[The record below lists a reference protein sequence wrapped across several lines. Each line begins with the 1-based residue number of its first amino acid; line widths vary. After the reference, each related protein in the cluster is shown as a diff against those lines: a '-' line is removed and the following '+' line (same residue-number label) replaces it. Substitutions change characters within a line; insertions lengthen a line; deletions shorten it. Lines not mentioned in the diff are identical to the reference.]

1 MTGRTRIL
9 VGVLVLAAVV
19 AISVPLL
26 RSFLQRQHLPYRDDF
41 AHNHAEQWNAFGGV
55 WSLKNGMI
63 INRSDE
69 LGAKILTGSRSWTNY
84 QVTADMEML
93 GHGGDVGILLR
104 ARDAEDGINSYR
116 GYYTAIRS
124 RDNALITGVGDYDW
138 LENRPVSVAGGV
150 HSGVWYRIHA
160 VVVGCDLA
168 AKVTNL
174 QSGQMSWAAMH
185 ANGCSPS
192 GQIGLRSLSTGG
204 AWKNIH
210 VEPAS
215 AADLKAIVQHA
226 EAVGYPEYPLREDD
240 YAHMR
245 QAYAHGANLISLE
258 NSDTAYTESAA
269 DRQAPL
275 RSVKSLDISRSGGSF
290 VRVRGVVTLTD
301 PLYVQDATGGIA
313 VDMLSSA
320 LLNLGDEV
328 ELYGRAVTTGA
339 APVFQASG
347 VRLLWDRTPFVP
359 ASISFTQAAS
369 GAFEGS
375 LIESHGQLLS
385 KSVSPD
391 GMITLQLEDRGQRF
405 NVIVAQGLSNS
416 IFKSWKLGSELRAR
430 GVCSVQSAS
439 KAEEVPFS
447 ILPRSVAD
455 IEIIAGPPWN
465 SGWRLFYL
473 IAAAISLIIGLV
485 YIYLKAERWRMRA
498 ILQERER
505 LALEM
510 HDTLTQSFA
519 GVGFHLQ
526 SMRKGLRELGLVPAP
541 LMHKLDTACEMT
553 AHTHRE
559 ASARISTLHSAAQ
572 RDGDLLTHLRRST
585 LAMLSGG
592 PLPITLHRTGEP
604 RHISMDV
611 YDALFRIGGEA
622 AGNVLHH
629 SGATEMTLT
638 LHYGHKNVRLT
649 IADNGC
655 GIQGNEARK
664 GLGLQGMVTR
674 GARVGAVVDIQSA
687 PGQGTVVAVVAP
699 YGRRFSIF
707 DWLRFQ
713 WDRIQSSF
721 SRTSP

>member
-1 MTGRTRIL
+1 MTRRTRIVAGTVAL
-9 VGVLVLAAVV
+9 VALAAVF
-19 AISVPLL
+19 VPL
-26 RSFLQRQHLPYRDDF
+26 RGFLQRQRLPYRDDF
-41 AHNHAEQWNAFGGV
+41 AHKHAERWNAFGGV
-55 WSLKNGMI
+55 WSLKDGMI

-69 LGAKILTGSRSWTNY
+69 LGAKILTGSRRWTNY
-84 QVTADMEML
+84 QMTADMEML
-93 GHGGDVGILLR
+93 GHGGDIGILLR

-116 GYYTAIRS
+116 GYYVAIRS

-138 LENRPVSVAGGV
+138 LENRPVSIVGGV

-168 AKVTNL
+168 AEVTNL
-174 QSGQMSWAAMH
+174 QTGQMSWAAMH

-204 AWKNIH
+204 AWKRIH
-210 VEPAS
+210 VEPAT
-215 AADLKAIVQHA
+215 AADLRAIAQHA
-226 EAVGYPEYPLREDD
+226 EVMGHPEFPLREDD
-240 YAHMR
+240 YARMR
-245 QAYAHGANLISLE
+245 LAYAHGANLISLD
-258 NSDTAYTESAA
+258 NSDTAYAESAA

-275 RSVKSLDISRSGGSF
+275 RSIKSLDISRSGGSF
-290 VRVRGVVTLTD
+290 VRLRGVVTLTD

-313 VDMLSSA
+313 VNMLGSA

-328 ELYGRAVTTGA
+328 ELYGRAVTIGA

-347 VRLLWDRTPFVP
+347 IRLLWDRTPFVP

-369 GAFEGS
+369 GKFEGS

-385 KSVSPD
+385 KSISPD
-391 GMITLQLEDRGQRF
+391 GMIVLELEDRGQRF

-416 IFKSWKLGSELRAR
+416 VFRSWKTGSELRVR

-439 KAEEVPFS
+439 RAEEVPFS

-455 IEIIAGPPWN
+455 IEVIAGPPWN
-465 SGWRLFYL
+465 SGWRLAYL
-473 IAAAISLIIGLV
+473 VAAAISFIAGLV
-485 YIYLKAERWRMRA
+485 FVYLKAERWRMRA

-541 LMHKLDTACEMT
+541 LMRKLDAACEMT

-559 ASARISTLHSAAQ
+559 ASARISTLHSTVQ
-572 RDGDLLTHLRRST
+572 QDGDLLMLLRRST
-585 LAMLSGG
+585 LAMLSGDL
-592 PLPITLHRTGEP
+592 LPITLERSGEP
-604 RHISMDV
+604 RHISMAV
-611 YDALFRIGGEA
+611 YDVLFRIGCEA
-622 AGNVLHH
+622 AANVLHH
-629 SGATEMTLT
+629 SGATEMALS
-638 LHYGHKNVRLT
+638 LHYGYREVTLT

-655 GIQGNEARK
+655 GIHGNERK
-664 GLGLQGMVTR
+664 GLGLQSMMSR
-674 GARVGAVVDIQSA
+674 GARVGAVVDIRSA
-687 PGQGTVVAVVAP
+687 PGQGTVVTVVAP

-713 WDRIQSSF
+713 WERIQSSF